1 MNADQVRALVAA
13 KWPEAMKSPLAQAVG
28 AFCAA
33 DEADRAV
40 GFAKLQA
47 AATCAGRRE
56 LLDDAM
62 AHAES
67 CLYACDGW
75 TVETLSCNIESAFG
89 MDLDADE
96 CDEIA
101 RTAIARAIPQP
112 NPKEQS

>member
-1 MNADQVRALVAA
+1 MSLRSHS
-13 KWPEAMKSPLAQAVG
+13 SPYASIFAHCSA

-47 AATCAGRRE
+47 AATCVERRE
-56 LLDDAM
+56 LLADAM
-62 AHAES
+62 AHAEA
-67 CLYACDGW
+67 CLRARDGW
-75 TVETLSCNIESAFG
+75 TVETLGHNIESAFG

-101 RTAIARAIPQP
+101 RACLGRT
-112 NPKEQS
+112 K

>member
-13 KWPEAMKSPLAQAVG
+13 KWPQALQSPLAQAVG

-47 AATCAGRRE
+47 AATCAERRE
-56 LLDDAM
+56 LLADAM
-62 AHAES
+62 EHAER
-67 CLYACDGW
+67 CLDACGGW
-75 TVETLSCNIESAFG
+75 TVETLGHNVESAFG

-96 CDEIA
+96 CDDIA
-101 RTAIARAIPQP
+101 REAIKRAGL
-112 NPKEQS
+112 